1 MTATDPQADPNAK
14 PAPHADAGSRPR
26 GLSRRGALL
35 GGAGLVVSGGLAIAG
50 HWGAV
55 LAQGQGQ
62 QQGPAAARGSA
73 AGTPAAPASAARLVV
88 VELFTSQGCSSCPPA
103 DAHLVELA
111 QRPEV
116 LALSFHVDYWDYI
129 GWRDPYSLPES
140 TARQRYYQH
149 AHRLRH
155 VFTPQIVVQG
165 RAQSSGAE
173 RAAIETMIANAY
185 GLPLALHLAAEAGD
199 PPTLTLSA
207 NGSLPDAVRANGAD
221 VWLIGFDRGGATQ
234 VTKGENAGRTL
245 HNAHVVRS
253 IAKIGRVKEFGG
265 PMSIP
270 GATVAGRHNAAILVQ
285 APYGGAILGA
295 ARVALR

>member
-1 MTATDPQADPNAK
+1 MRRMIVAAF
-14 PAPHADAGSRPR
+14 GLWL
-26 GLSRRGALL
+26 GLS
-35 GGAGLVVSGGLAIAG
+35 
-50 HWGAV
+50 
-55 LAQGQGQ
+55 
-62 QQGPAAARGSA
+62 AAAA
-73 AGTPAAPASAARLVV
+73 AQTNPVV
-88 VELFTSQGCSSCPPA
+88 IELYTSQGCSSCPPA
-103 DAHLVELA
+103 DELLAELA
-111 QRPEV
+111 RREDV
-116 LALSFHVDYWDYI
+116 IALALHVDYWDYI
-129 GWRDPYSLPES
+129 GWKDPYSLPES
-140 TARQRYYQH
+140 TARQRAYQH

-165 RAQSSGAE
+165 RAQTSGAE

-185 GLPLALHLAAEAGD
+185 GLPLALRLAAEPGD

-207 NGSLPDAVRANGAD
+207 SGSLPDAQRAIGAD
-221 VWLIGFDRGGATQ
+221 IWLIGFDRGGATQ

-265 PMSIP
+265 AMGIP
-270 GATVAGRHNAAILVQ
+270 GATVAGRHTAAILVQ